1 MEDIAIS
8 VDGPTVDP
16 TDAEEWKRTAAHWS
30 ITLERDRR
38 KFETD
43 YWTGSGLVT
52 YEPTRI
58 EPGTHRDHKLRAEGK
73 RIVMNHYGPGRDAIA
88 SPRPPTLP
96 GVLYSL
102 QSDVRAG
109 DDSFENFC
117 GDFGY
122 DTDSRKAY
130 ATWETCRD
138 TYFELRDFFG
148 GDFDEFLNTDWE
160 EMECSSN

>member
-1 MEDIAIS
+1 MTKDITFTA
-8 VDGPTVDP
+8 DGPTIDP

-30 ITLERDRR
+30 ITLERDGR
-38 KFETD
+38 KFEID
-43 YWTGSGLVT
+43 YWMGSGLVD

-58 EPGTHRDHKLRAEGK
+58 GPRANGW
-73 RIVMNHYGPGRDAIA
+73 IVMNHYGPGKDAIA
-88 SPRPPTLP
+88 SPRRPELAE
-96 GVLYSL
+96 VLCSL

-117 GDFGY
+117 GDFDY

-138 TYFELRDFFG
+138 MYFRLREFFG
-148 GDFDEFLNTDWE
+148 GDFDEFLTTDWE